1 MLPAMHTGKIT
12 RGLKP
17 TWEPLIRLVGQDVV
31 PGFMWMFA
39 LQLDDGAE
47 VHAYKTVST
56 RKYVYLAFDGRAFAL
71 DEKKQRYLQV
81 TPLEAVEEAFGGW
94 EDAVPQPK
102 HPEAV
107 RAMLERHREAI
118 SQEMH

>member
-1 MLPAMHTGKIT
+1 MLPAMQSGKIT

-17 TWEPLIRLVGQDVV
+17 SWEPLIGLIGRDLV

-39 LQLDDGAE
+39 LELDDGTE
-47 VHAYKTVST
+47 VHGYKNAAT
-56 RKYVYLAFDGRAFAL
+56 RRYVHLATDGRTFTHRTGDRYEEIPTHAAVERAFNGW
-71 DEKKQRYLQV
+71 
-81 TPLEAVEEAFGGW
+81 EEAF
-94 EDAVPQPK
+94 PQPK

-107 RAMLERHREAI
+107 RALLERHRSVT

>member
-1 MLPAMHTGKIT
+1 MQSGKIT

-17 TWEPLIRLVGQDVV
+17 SWEPLIGLVGKDLV

-39 LQLDDGAE
+39 LELDDGTE
-47 VHAYKTVST
+47 VHGYKNAAT
-56 RKYVYLAFDGRAFAL
+56 RQYIHLGTDGRAFAYRPG
-71 DEKKQRYLQV
+71 DRYEEILIR
-81 TPLEAVEEAFGGW
+81 EAVEQAFDGWEEAF
-94 EDAVPQPK
+94 PQPK

-107 RAMLERHREAI
+107 RALLERHRPVS